1 MNKTIILRSVY
12 NCFMLL
18 GDVGGVSGFLA
29 YFGYL
34 LVSILTFKNSTNYLT
49 NKLYIDSNGDQLDDK
64 D

>member
-1 MNKTIILRSVY
+1 MNKTIIERSVY

-29 YFGYL
+29 YFCSL
-34 LVSILTFKNSTNYLT
+34 LVSILTFKNSTNHIT
-49 NKLYIDSNGDQLDDK
+49 NKLYIDSNGDQLDHK